1 MDWLHY
7 FGMGSPYGDFLG
19 KYAER
24 VHQDRWQANYE
35 AIALNVDQAERIRS
49 FVRSM
54 KVICLAGAWCG
65 DCASQC
71 PIFRRI
77 SEAAATGIVDIR
89 YLDRDDAPAQFAEL
103 VRINGGRRVPAV
115 IFLSEDG
122 YEVSR
127 YGEKTLAKYRQ
138 ESADLQGQSCS
149 LGLATSDQAELRN
162 AVVSEW
168 IDQFERAQL
177 ILRLSARLRQKYG
190 D

>member
-1 MDWLHY
+1 
-7 FGMGSPYGDFLG
+7 
-19 KYAER
+19 
-24 VHQDRWQANYE
+24 
-35 AIALNVDQAERIRS
+35 
-49 FVRSM
+49 
-54 KVICLAGAWCG
+54 
-65 DCASQC
+65 
-71 PIFRRI
+71 
-77 SEAAATGIVDIR
+77 
-89 YLDRDDAPAQFAEL
+89 
-103 VRINGGRRVPAV
+103 V